1 MNNIEKRLILGT
13 ALWGWGVSKKEA
25 FLILDNFVENGGLYI
40 DCATNY
46 PINKNI
52 IDYGLA
58 LLWIEE
64 WIKINNKRLFIVVK
78 VHISEYLNSVS
89 RIT

>member
-40 DCATNY
+40 EGTS
-46 PINKNI
+46 KNRVKLQI
-52 IDYGLA
+52 IL
-58 LLWIEE
+58 
-64 WIKINNKRLFIVVK
+64 
-78 VHISEYLNSVS
+78 
-89 RIT
+89 